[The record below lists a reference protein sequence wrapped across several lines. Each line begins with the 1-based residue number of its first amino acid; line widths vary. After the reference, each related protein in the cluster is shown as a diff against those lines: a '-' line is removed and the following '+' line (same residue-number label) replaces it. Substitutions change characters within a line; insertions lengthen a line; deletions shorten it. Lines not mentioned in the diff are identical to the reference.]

1 MSVFKLKK
9 TDRPPFEIEYDGK
22 KYSLPGNSPVSL
34 LEVISGEE
42 MPDAKDE
49 AATKS
54 WQTRIG
60 TATMRVFLADVIP
73 PDLKKAL
80 NPADLQPLIE
90 AWTEHAKL
98 GESLG
103 SGQ

>member
-1 MSVFKLKK
+1 MPVFKLKK
-9 TDRPPFEIEYDGK
+9 TDRPPFQVEYDGTT
-22 KYSLPGNSPVSL
+22 YELPGNAPVSL
-34 LEVISGEE
+34 LEVISGSPLSPNASE
-42 MPDAKDE
+42 DE
-49 AATKS
+49 TKA
-54 WQTRIG
+54 WQAQVG

-73 PDLKKAL
+73 AQLKKAL

-90 AWTEHAKL
+90 AWTEHSKL